1 MLKVGDRV
9 LYIGG
14 KSNLK
19 QQYAGTLKIHEIA
32 NDTYTCLKS
41 DGSLTSWI
49 EREDLRLSS

>member
-1 MLKVGDRV
+1 MNCERDVGS
-9 LYIGG
+9 
-14 KSNLK
+14 KFNLK

-49 EREDLRLSS
+49 EREDLQLSS